1 MSEEMKEVTKIE
13 ETPNEIGTSIEDT
26 DTDIDLLRRNQYQ
39 NEFIASHKGN
49 FISICNKI
57 LDFLLDIK
65 DRQDIKE
72 DEVITPLV
80 LAAIDSLLESVELIK
95 RKLSLDAPLSDE
107 EVSTLLLACMYVSVD
122 FQNKINDFTS
132 AKQILDSF
140 IQKLN
145 MKI

>member
-13 ETPNEIGTSIEDT
+13 ETPNEIGTSIEN
-26 DTDIDLLRRNQYQ
+26 TDIDLLRRNQYQ
-39 NEFIASHKGN
+39 NKFISEHKGN
-49 FISICNKI
+49 FIQICNKI

-72 DEVITPLV
+72 DGNITTLDM
-80 LAAIDSLLESVELIK
+80 AAIDSLLESVELIK
-95 RKLSLDAPLSDE
+95 RKLNLDAPLSDE
-107 EVSTLLLACMYVSVD
+107 EVSTLLLAGMYVSVD

-132 AKQILDSF
+132 AKQILYSF